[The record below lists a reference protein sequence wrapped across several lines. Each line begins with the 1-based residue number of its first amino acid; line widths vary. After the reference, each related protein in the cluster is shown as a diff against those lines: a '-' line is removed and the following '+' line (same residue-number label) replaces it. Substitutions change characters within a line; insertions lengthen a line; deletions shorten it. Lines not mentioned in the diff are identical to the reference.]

1 MFERVQMF
9 NCTTAAVSISC
20 IVIKK
25 NVKVKHINT
34 NLFKDLPG
42 NTLTWNISLML
53 TTYSS
58 HKKLSFKIYWLTKNL
73 FRLNIF
79 AIYFPLKLIIFTV
92 HIISIR
98 TFSLYQTKAFLL
110 LWKELML
117 IVSIVNASLNIDWL
131 ASFSSCKLL
140 IGLFEFNRKPVE
152 RACY

>member
-25 NVKVKHINT
+25 NVKIKHINT

-53 TTYSS
+53 TPYSS

-98 TFSLYQTKAFLL
+98 TFSLYQTKVIFAFVKRTDVDHFYRKCVIEY
-110 LWKELML
+110 W
-117 IVSIVNASLNIDWL
+117 
-131 ASFSSCKLL
+131 L
-140 IGLFEFNRKPVE
+140 IG
-152 RACY
+152 